1 MEQRTVNI
9 LGALPPS
16 ATQFY
21 QIKAILT
28 AVNRE
33 LNRVSG
39 TIAQT
44 QADLFLL
51 HAQTRLH
58 LWERDLGIREG
69 QDGDNLFR
77 RRTILAKAKL
87 MGTQTQESLEKGLRT
102 YLQQE
107 ELSVA
112 YDNRQYRFYATIHSR
127 GHALSTVSD
136 MVQFLRITLPAH
148 IAVTMTAASHLD
160 SHSVENTLYSG
171 QYTTIIPIGG

>member
-1 MEQRTVNI
+1 MEPRTINI
-9 LGALPPS
+9 LAALPPS

-21 QIKAILT
+21 QIRAILA

-39 TIAQT
+39 HIAQA

-51 HAQTRLH
+51 QAQTRLH

-69 QDGDNLFR
+69 QDGDSHAR

-87 MGTQTQESLEKGLRT
+87 MGTQTADSLEKGLRT

-112 YDNRQYRFYATIHSR
+112 YDNRQYRFFATIRSPD
-127 GHALSTVSD
+127 HALTTVSD
-136 MVQFLRITLPAH
+136 MVLFLRTTLPAH

-160 SHSVENTLYSG
+160 AASVENTLYSG